1 MAHSSNTT
9 FPPDASFQSH
19 LSCDEEQGWD
29 RARKTTFII
38 VIIDTI
44 VIMDDRISCSLSGL
58 QALYVASDDLE
69 LFLWSPPP
77 ECRGHTPLV
86 QC

>member
-1 MAHSSNTT
+1 MRNRGETG
-9 FPPDASFQSH
+9 PGRQ
-19 LSCDEEQGWD
+19 L
-29 RARKTTFII
+29 FII

-44 VIMDDRISCSLSGL
+44 VIMDDRISSSLSGL

-69 LFLWSPPP
+69 LLFLWSPPP